1 MCTQYNVVTLLT
13 IVVQVMKVDE
23 CCINLINVVIVLNIL
38 LIIVVLLRPV
48 ILLQVKY
55 MLYVSMLVP

>member
-1 MCTQYNVVTLLT
+1 MHTQYNVVTLLM

-23 CCINLINVVIVLNIL
+23 CCINLVNVVIVLNVL